1 MIPIGFSKNTLIYNQ
16 LNRCDRSEYLQR
28 LLDRALMFDKNL
40 NINIPNL
47 KQLFRRFSFYLPSSQ
62 TVTLIWSQNFSFR
75 IINNLIILIILML
88 ILILNNHHSFV
99 NGQADIRQAE
109 KQILDKIIGQGYD
122 SRIRPSG
129 TNQTTAKDGPA
140 NVTINILIRSISSI
154 DDVTMEYACQITF
167 RQQWNDNRLRYEDTT
182 GQIKYLVLTDPERIW
197 KPDLFFA
204 NEKKGHFHEI
214 IMPNI
219 LLRIH
224 PNGDILYSIRLS
236 LTLTCPMDLKYYP
249 LDRQTCSIK
258 MASYAYSTEDLVF
271 TWKANNPVQVSAD
284 INLPRFTLKD
294 YNTKYC
300 TSRTNTGEYSCLEV
314 ALLFKREFSYY
325 LIQIYIPCA
334 MLIFVSWVS
343 FWLDPNATVARVSL
357 GVTTL
362 LSMATQISG
371 INASQPPVS
380 YTKAIDVWTG
390 VCLTFVFGAL
400 LEFALVNYASRSDVH
415 HAAAKQQ
422 RQRLAKWNMEQALL
436 EGNSL
441 ELAQYGMRPGCE
453 IHMSAPRRK
462 NWCKRWLSKFPTRSK
477 RIDVVSRIFFPFMFA
492 LFNCVYWTTYMFRDD
507 LQ

>member
-1 MIPIGFSKNTLIYNQ
+1 MNIFNNFSLIQSIFIIFTL
-16 LNRCDRSEYLQR
+16 
-28 LLDRALMFDKNL
+28 
-40 NINIPNL
+40 
-47 KQLFRRFSFYLPSSQ
+47 LFVLIIYLPNVQS
-62 TVTLIWSQNFSFR
+62 
-75 IINNLIILIILML
+75 
-88 ILILNNHHSFV
+88 
-99 NGQADIRQAE
+99 QADIRQVE
-109 KQILDKIIGQGYD
+109 KKILDKIIGEGYD

-129 TNQTTAKDGPA
+129 SLNQTVTKRDGPA

-154 DDVTMEYACQITF
+154 DDVTMEYACQVTF
-167 RQQWNDNRLRYEDTT
+167 RQQWNDNRLKFDDQN

-197 KPDLFFA
+197 KPDLFFK

-224 PNGDILYSIRLS
+224 PNGEILYSIRLS
-236 LTLTCPMDLKYYP
+236 LTLACPMDLKYYP
-249 LDRQTCSIK
+249 LDRQTCSIA

-271 TWKANNPVQVSAD
+271 TWKANNPVQVSGD

-294 YNTKYC
+294 YSTKYC
-300 TSRTNTGEYSCLEV
+300 TSRTNTGEYSCLQV
-314 ALLFKREFSYY
+314 NLLFKREFSYY

-422 RQRLAKWNMEQALL
+422 RQRLAKWNMEQAML
-436 EGNSL
+436 EGNNI
-441 ELAQYGMRPGCE
+441 ELAAYGLRPGCE
-453 IHMSAPRRK
+453 IHMAPPRRK

-477 RIDVVSRIFFPFMFA
+477 RIDVVSRIFFPFMFG
-492 LFNCVYWTTYMFRDD
+492 LFNLVYWITYMFRDD

>member
-1 MIPIGFSKNTLIYNQ
+1 MYTVDDLIKSTDQRPPQNTLS
-16 LNRCDRSEYLQR
+16 C
-28 LLDRALMFDKNL
+28 
-40 NINIPNL
+40 
-47 KQLFRRFSFYLPSSQ
+47 
-62 TVTLIWSQNFSFR
+62 
-75 IINNLIILIILML
+75 
-88 ILILNNHHSFV
+88 HC
-99 NGQADIRQAE
+99 
-109 KQILDKIIGQGYD
+109 
-122 SRIRPSG
+122 
-129 TNQTTAKDGPA
+129 
-140 NVTINILIRSISSI
+140 
-154 DDVTMEYACQITF
+154 EYACQVTF
-167 RQQWNDNRLRYEDTT
+167 RQQWNDNRLKFDDKN

-197 KPDLFFA
+197 KPDLFFK

-219 LLRIH
+219 LLRIY

-236 LTLTCPMDLKYYP
+236 LTLACPMDLKYYP
-249 LDRQTCSIK
+249 LDRQTCSIA

-271 TWKANNPVQVSAD
+271 TWKEKNPVQVSGD

-294 YNTKYC
+294 YTTKYC
-300 TSRTNTGEYSCLEV
+300 TSRTNTGEYSCLQV
-314 ALLFKREFSYY
+314 NLLFKREFSYY

-436 EGNSL
+436 EGNNI
-441 ELAQYGMRPGCE
+441 ELASYGLRPGCE
-453 IHMSAPRRK
+453 IHMAPPRRK

-492 LFNCVYWTTYMFRDD
+492 LFNCVYWITYMFRDD